1 MNTTALFSVLLAASA
16 SVASASF
23 VYQSDFDV
31 TTSDISGVH
40 GLASDGTNFFFGSF
54 ESGLSVR
61 DGSFTETTLYGN
73 PGGFGQ
79 IRGVGYDGSTG
90 TLLAGNYSTGDVY
103 RMSTTGVL
111 LDTMNLMPFSE
122 MNAVGADSNSGNIF
136 TLGFNGLIQQHT
148 STGAFV
154 SSFNVGTTLT
164 GLAIDDVNQSIFIMT
179 SSDDVVHEYD
189 YNGTLIGTVIADG
202 SADGNGQGLY
212 YDNTTAELYVTSQFS
227 MTVWADSTRQVVPAP
242 ASMTLLGFAGFAAIR
257 RRRFN

>member
-1 MNTTALFSVLLAASA
+1 MNTTAFFSILLAAST

-23 VYQSDFDV
+23 VFQSDFDV
-31 TTSDISGVH
+31 TTSDILGIH
-40 GLASDGTNFFFGSF
+40 GIAGDGTNFYLGSF
-54 ESGLSVR
+54 DSGISVR
-61 DGSFTETTLYGN
+61 DASFSETTLYGN

-79 IRGVGYDGSTG
+79 IRGVGHDASTG
-90 TLLAGNYSTGDVY
+90 SILAGNYTTGDVY
-103 RMSTTGVL
+103 RMSTEGVL
-111 LDTMNLMPFSE
+111 LDTMNLMGSSL
-122 MNAVGADSNSGNIF
+122 MNAVGADGNSGNIF

-164 GLAIDDVNQSIFIMT
+164 GMAIDDVNQSIFIMT
-179 SSDDVVHEYD
+179 SGDDVVHEYD

-212 YDNTTAELYVTSQFS
+212 YDNTTGELYVTSQFS

-242 ASMTLLGFAGFAAIR
+242 ASMTLLGLACFAAAR
-257 RRRFN
+257 RRRFS